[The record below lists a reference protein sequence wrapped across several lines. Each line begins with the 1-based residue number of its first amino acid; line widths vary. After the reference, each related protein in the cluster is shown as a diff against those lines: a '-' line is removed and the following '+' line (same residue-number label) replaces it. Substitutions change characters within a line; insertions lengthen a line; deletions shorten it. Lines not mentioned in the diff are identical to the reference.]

1 MLKIPSTVFLV
12 FVSKNKFEAIFC
24 SHTLR
29 SGAAR
34 YQKVGHRALPGTRKL
49 DIRRCPV
56 PESCIITTALVDGEK
71 DNTMEVAIFEFE
83 VMLEFI
89 EIKIRY
95 NFRAAGCGTESVVDL
110 IITTALVDGE
120 KDKTMQVAIF
130 EFEVMVEFI
139 ENKI

>member
-1 MLKIPSTVFLV
+1 MICLMTID
-12 FVSKNKFEAIFC
+12 
-24 SHTLR
+24 LR
-29 SGAAR
+29 MMFRNVLAMIA
-34 YQKVGHRALPGTRKL
+34 KP
-49 DIRRCPV
+49 
-56 PESCIITTALVDGEK
+56 TALVDGEK
-71 DNTMEVAIFEFE
+71 DKTMQVAIFEFE

-130 EFEVMVEFI
+130 EFEVMVDFVEY
-139 ENKI
+139 KICVAVMS

>member
-1 MLKIPSTVFLV
+1 MHALFKIGRCPVPESWTP
-12 FVSKNKFEAIFC
+12 
-24 SHTLR
+24 
-29 SGAAR
+29 GAAR

-89 EIKIRY
+89 E
-95 NFRAAGCGTESVVDL
+95 
-110 IITTALVDGE
+110 
-120 KDKTMQVAIF
+120 
-130 EFEVMVEFI
+130 
-139 ENKI
+139 NKI